1 LVNAR
6 AASAFAALFALAGVA
21 FASPALASATDRG
34 QTQVFTDVYVS
45 PDQTIDGDVKV
56 VFGDATIAGLV
67 RGDCIAIFGSC
78 KTVDGGRVLGKI
90 TNGFGDDG
98 DGDGGGARAML
109 PRAFGGYG
117 LGALAEQDHRLFTKL
132 LSSAIVVLIFL
143 LFPLRM
149 RVALDRV
156 ERHPA
161 LSAAAGAV
169 AAILVVPIAILLI
182 VSIIGIPLV
191 VLEVAGV
198 IAAVWIGTGA
208 VALLVGR
215 RLCELIMP
223 ASTPS
228 PLVALVLGLV
238 VVSAAEIIPLLGW
251 AVTALVWLVGL
262 GSAILSFV
270 RSTQLD
276 ATAARVP
283 ISGPPMAGPRY

>member
-1 LVNAR
+1 MNAR

-67 RGDCIAIFGSC
+67 RGDCIAIFGNC

-90 TNGFGDDG
+90 TNGFGDG
-98 DGDGGGARAML
+98 DNDADGGGARTML
-109 PRAFGGYG
+109 PREFGGYG

>member
-98 DGDGGGARAML
+98 DGGGGGARAML

>member
-1 LVNAR
+1 VNAR

-90 TNGFGDDG
+90 TNGFGD

>member
-1 LVNAR
+1 MNAR

-67 RGDCIAIFGSC
+67 RGDCIAIFGNC

-90 TNGFGDDG
+90 TNGFGD

>member
-1 LVNAR
+1 MNAR

>member
-1 LVNAR
+1 VNAR

>member
-1 LVNAR
+1 MVNAR
-6 AASAFAALFALAGVA
+6 AASVCAALFALAALVV
-21 FASPALASATDRG
+21 ASPASASASDSG
-34 QTQVFTDVYVS
+34 QTQVFTDVYVP
-45 PDQTIDGDVKV
+45 PDQAIDGDVKV

-90 TNGFGDDG
+90 TNGFGDG
-98 DGDGGGARAML
+98 DNDGGGARAML
-109 PRAFGGYG
+109 PRAFDGYG
-117 LGALAEQDHRLFTKL
+117 LGTLAEQDHRLFTKL

-161 LSAAAGAV
+161 LSAATGAV
-169 AAILVVPIAILLI
+169 AAILVVPIGILLI
-182 VSIIGIPLV
+182 VSLIGIPLV
-191 VLEVAGV
+191 VLEVAAV
-198 IAAVWIGTGA
+198 IAGVWIGTGA

-262 GSAILSFV
+262 GSAILSFI
-270 RSTQLD
+270 RSTRLD
-276 ATAARVP
+276 TPAAARLP
-283 ISGPPMAGPRY
+283 IGGPPMTRPR